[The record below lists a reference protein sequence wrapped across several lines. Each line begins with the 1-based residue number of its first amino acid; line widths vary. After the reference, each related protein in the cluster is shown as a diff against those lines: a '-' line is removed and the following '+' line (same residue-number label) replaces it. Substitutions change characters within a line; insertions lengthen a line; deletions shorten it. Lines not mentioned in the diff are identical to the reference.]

1 MPPAHPHPG
10 AGPGGPAGASITQ
23 LKCLTAFRVQPIS
36 KRMAADMGSAITD
49 RNIEMQMKQKKR
61 CPNRRTERV
70 LQTDHGVSMHCNALI
85 MLPVYRR
92 QINPIAVDAAA
103 AAAIEPLATCCTLL
117 WRSAENKVVYY

>member
-10 AGPGGPAGASITQ
+10 AGPGGPAGASIIQ
-23 LKCLTAFRVQPIS
+23 LECLTAFRVQPIS
-36 KRMAADMGSAITD
+36 KRMAADMGSAIRD
-49 RNIEMQMKQKKR
+49 RHIEMQMKQMKALS
-61 CPNRRTERV
+61 ERV
-70 LQTDHGVSMHCNALI
+70 LQTDHAVSMHCNALI

-92 QINPIAVDAAA
+92 QIDPIAVDAAAA